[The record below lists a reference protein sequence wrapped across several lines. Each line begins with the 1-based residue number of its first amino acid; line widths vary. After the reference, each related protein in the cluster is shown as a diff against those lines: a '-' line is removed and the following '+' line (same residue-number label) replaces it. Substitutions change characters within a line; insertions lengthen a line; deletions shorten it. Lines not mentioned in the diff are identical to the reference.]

1 MKINNKLKLCIAS
14 AVVILLSV
22 AVVFCVTAMHNDS
35 DSNDEIFLELRE
47 KFNEIKSVSSAI
59 DVDISFPEKLAES
72 DKAAARE
79 QLSLKMS
86 DVFTTDSYLNNT
98 YANALERS
106 LAGENNPVSYVTV
119 TGIFASDILSKT
131 YENDGNTATVRFET
145 IKWEK
150 YINQGSVDSEYSV
163 VFPVNKDITDI
174 VFKKENGEWK
184 IESYEILEH
193 LMEGDYDLARSFST
207 YEEALEYSKSVMP
220 ENVFAK

>member
-1 MKINNKLKLCIAS
+1 MKINDKLKLCIVSAS
-14 AVVILLSV
+14 IILLCI
-22 AVVFCVTAMHNDS
+22 AVIFCVTAMHNDS
-35 DSNDEIFLELRE
+35 DSNDKIFLELRE
-47 KFNEIKSVSSAI
+47 KFNEIKSVSSVI
-59 DVDISFPEKLAES
+59 DVDISFPEKLTES

-79 QLSLKMS
+79 QFSQKMS
-86 DVFTTDSYLNNT
+86 DVLTNDSYLNNT
-98 YANALERS
+98 YANVLERL
-106 LAGENNPVSYVTV
+106 LASENDPVRYVTV
-119 TGIFASDILSKT
+119 TGVFKSDILSKI
-131 YENDGNTATVRFET
+131 YDAERNTATVRFET

-174 VFKKENGEWK
+174 VFKKEDGKWK

-220 ENVFAK
+220 KNVFAK